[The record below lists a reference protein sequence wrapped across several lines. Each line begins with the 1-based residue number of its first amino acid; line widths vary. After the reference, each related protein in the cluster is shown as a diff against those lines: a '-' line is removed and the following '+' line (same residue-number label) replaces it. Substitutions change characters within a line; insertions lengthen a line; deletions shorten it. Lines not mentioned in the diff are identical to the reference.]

1 MTFPYLPYFL
11 EWFLIPNTPIRMELR
26 STGYGGASSVVL
38 SKMERRS
45 LHRIHMSSGET
56 DMSPFMRPVD
66 LQKRKEKPREKI
78 RRKKK
83 RRILCGVVGTP
94 HTLMFSFV
102 KFARNTGIFG
112 GMGKNKNFNVVIP
125 RIVRWVQHT
134 ATFHSSTLPET
145 WSLSR

>member
-1 MTFPYLPYFL
+1 
-11 EWFLIPNTPIRMELR
+11 MELR

-66 LQKRKEKPREKI
+66 LRKRKEKPREKRI
-78 RRKKK
+78 RKKK

-125 RIVRWVQHT
+125 RIVRWVSAHCYI
-134 ATFHSSTLPET
+134 
-145 WSLSR
+145 SLFNPSGNLVVISLVSCSPLFASLRLIQLILT